1 VCEAAELLT
10 TALHPARRTGNPGLL
25 ATEHGSVS
33 YFYSFVGRLGDAL
46 DAAYAALEL
55 NAAGSE
61 FFESPSDVA
70 QQFRAFVLAALGST
84 GGTGG

>member
-1 VCEAAELLT
+1 
-10 TALHPARRTGNPGLL
+10 L

-55 NAAGSE
+55 NAGGSV
-61 FFESPSDVA
+61 FESPRGLA